1 MREEIQSAI
10 ALYKSGQTQK
20 AIDLIKILISKYPN
34 EAMLFN
40 LIGVCYSSLNQL
52 NDAVISFKSALIIKE
67 DYAEVHN
74 NLGLSFHGLNQFNKA
89 VKSYENAIALNPN
102 YFEAHN
108 NLGNAFKELKK
119 INAAINS
126 HKKSLEINP
135 EFENAFNNL
144 GLIYFELEELTIAI
158 RYFENSIDVNPH
170 NYEAHNNLGVALK
183 KHGKKNLAV
192 ISFKKAIEIKQGF
205 AEAHGNLGQIQTEL
219 GELEK
224 AEASLR
230 KAIAINPEFAKA
242 HNNLGNTLKN
252 LGRFEEAKLSYL
264 MAIDLKSDYANAH
277 TNLSII
283 LYATGDINSALISL
297 DKAYSIDPESKLIKL
312 LLAVLRARKSQNSDN
327 NRIEDSNNFDF
338 GKQLTSNPLVLE
350 RAVEQELIAKL
361 YEMKALEHYPQTDTI
376 FGNARGSGYQ
386 LFQENNNSIIKI
398 VRDDLIRILSKALG
412 SNIYIKDSF
421 FHIMGAG
428 GAGVNRHNH
437 IGELDLDPGLNLI
450 KQKFSLVYYLLVG
463 DQDCSEPG
471 TLKLYDP
478 SEDILPSAGKIVVF
492 PANRYH
498 SVVYNGK
505 KDRIMISINFYSY

>member
-1 MREEIQSAI
+1 MSKSIFYQEQVDYVLNLFRNNKLQQALDFIDTLPSDLDDKSLLFNIRGACYAGLGKLDI
-10 ALYKSGQTQK
+10 AVINYQK
-20 AIDLIKILISKYPN
+20 AIEIKPN
-34 EAMLFN
+34 YAKAHFN
-40 LIGVCYSSLNQL
+40 LAG
-52 NDAVISFKSALIIKE
+52 SFQE
-67 DYAEVHN
+67 
-74 NLGLSFHGLNQFNKA
+74 LGKLYDSVQ
-89 VKSYENAIALNPN
+89 SYENAILFDPKNEQPYNNLAIVHRELNQLKEAEESCRRAIDLNPN
-102 YFEAHN
+102 Y
-108 NLGNAFKELKK
+108 
-119 INAAINS
+119 
-126 HKKSLEINP
+126 
-135 EFENAFNNL
+135 
-144 GLIYFELEELTIAI
+144 
-158 RYFENSIDVNPH
+158 
-170 NYEAHNNLGVALK
+170 
-183 KHGKKNLAV
+183 
-192 ISFKKAIEIKQGF
+192 
-205 AEAHGNLGQIQTEL
+205 AE
-219 GELEK
+219 
-224 AEASLR
+224 
-230 KAIAINPEFAKA
+230 
-242 HNNLGNTLKN
+242 
-252 LGRFEEAKLSYL
+252 
-264 MAIDLKSDYANAH
+264 AH

-297 DKAYSIDPESKLIKL
+297 EKAYSIDPESKLIKL

-386 LFQENNNSIIKI
+386 LFQENNTSIIKI

-437 IGELDLDPGLNLI
+437 IGELDLDPSLNLI

-492 PANRYH
+492 PADRYH

-505 KDRIMISINFYSY
+505 KDRIMISINFYSL